1 MIIYVLY
8 YLQIYM
14 QPILWQAVNSAD
26 NYLKL
31 LLHALTQNLHKEVFL

>member
-1 MIIYVLY
+1 
-8 YLQIYM
+8 M

-31 LLHALTQNLHKEVFL
+31 LLHALTQNLHKEVFFYNDTNKNS